1 MNLLKF
7 LKVISD
13 KLLYVIII
21 PLVVGAVVFLATK
34 DLPLNYSTFSTVYSG
49 VTSNT
54 GLIVDVVKV
63 DNVATQNEYNNL
75 MSMLS
80 SSSFYE
86 DISLH
91 LLTQHLLLTKPDKEI
106 ISEAAFNELKLN
118 VPPKVRK
125 LVVKGNYDAT
135 LQNLK
140 NYIVQDD
147 KNYIYRLMNYGA
159 KYYSVQAISTLK
171 SERLTGSDLIKIT
184 YECDDPGIC
193 YNTVKYATQQFIANY
208 SEFKLS
214 QSNSAIAYFEAKL
227 DEIRKKLD
235 ASEQKL
241 LNFNIDNVII
251 NYYEQTEQITTQQEK
266 IEIRLQEVKMEY
278 EASNAVLAKLE
289 AEVEKRYDINLRNT
303 EVLRLREQLLYY
315 NKAITAIELHDN
327 SPDKPKLNDFINKRR
342 KLEIRLQDKVDSL
355 NVFDNKSQGIEAQKL
370 LSEWLEAVK
379 NNENYMALYKSM
391 QERLIEFMKQF
402 KRYAPLGAEMKR
414 MEREI
419 NVYEREYLSVLH
431 DLGVARQN
439 EKNISMRS
447 NMKIYDQAKFPINAI
462 PPKTKLYVVIGALFS
477 LIFYLLVVFLIELF
491 DSRIKSPSQLKKLI
505 EKDVIAA
512 YSAPSKKNIA
522 REYIETRATKMIFQK
537 VREIS
542 FGKDRPVVLQFIS
555 NWHDIDAR
563 EYALLLAN
571 ELRKY
576 TFTATILDFKSNAS
590 DSVLPDSDSQILRKD
605 NYDMYDS
612 YNALLQSENINT
624 DFVLCLYPEINAGI
638 ASPALLSEGLI
649 TIWVFDANSLW
660 TNADKYLLDKVNQI
674 VRNNDF
680 AILINA
686 EPDNL
691 EEMYGEVPKK
701 RSFIRKFIKNML
713 RKIV

>member
-75 MSMLS
+75 MSMLT

-106 ISEAAFNELKLN
+106 ISEKAFNELKLN

-563 EYALLLAN
+563 EYVLLLAN

-576 TFTATILDFKSNAS
+576 NFTATILDFKSNAS

>member
-402 KRYAPLGAEMKR
+402 KRYAPLGSEMKR

-439 EKNISMRS
+439 EKNISMHS

>member
-327 SPDKPKLNDFINKRR
+327 SPDKRKLNDFINKRR

-576 TFTATILDFKSNAS
+576 NFTATILDFKSNAS

-701 RSFIRKFIKNML
+701 RSIVRKLLKVML

>member
-576 TFTATILDFKSNAS
+576 NFTATILDFKSNAS
-590 DSVLPDSDSQILRKD
+590 DSVLPDSDSQVLRKD

>member
-75 MSMLS
+75 MSMLT

-106 ISEAAFNELKLN
+106 ISEKAFNELKLN

-576 TFTATILDFKSNAS
+576 NFTATILDFKSNAS

>member
-522 REYIETRATKMIFQK
+522 REYIETRATKMIIQK

-576 TFTATILDFKSNAS
+576 NFTATILDFKSNAS

>member
-106 ISEAAFNELKLN
+106 ISEAAFNELKLS

>member
-75 MSMLS
+75 MSMLT

-576 TFTATILDFKSNAS
+576 NFTATILDFKSNAS
-590 DSVLPDSDSQILRKD
+590 DSVLPDSDSQVLRKD

>member
-125 LVVKGNYDAT
+125 LVIKGNYDAT

-576 TFTATILDFKSNAS
+576 NFTATILDFKSNAS

>member
-563 EYALLLAN
+563 EYVLLLAN

-576 TFTATILDFKSNAS
+576 NFTATILDFKSNAS

>member
-106 ISEAAFNELKLN
+106 ISEKAFNELKLN

>member
-576 TFTATILDFKSNAS
+576 NFTATILDFKSNAS

-649 TIWVFDANSLW
+649 TIWVFDANLLW

>member
-75 MSMLS
+75 MSMLT

-576 TFTATILDFKSNAS
+576 NFTATILDFKSNAS